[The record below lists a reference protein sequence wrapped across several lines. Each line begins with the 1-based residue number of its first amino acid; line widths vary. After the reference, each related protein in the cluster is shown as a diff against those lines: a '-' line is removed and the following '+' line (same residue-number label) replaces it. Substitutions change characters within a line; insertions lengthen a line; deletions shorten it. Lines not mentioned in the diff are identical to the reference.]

1 MAEFNPAI
9 FQAALLEVAEATKAA
24 TAAVQAVQGAQQQL
38 PVSPPQTAGSSPTG
52 SSPNVDS
59 SKLINKPPV
68 LEGKSIED
76 EIKLFRDWSWQLT
89 QFLSAIDSGYTTE
102 IESLMSDPSK
112 PLDMSTASAET
123 RQRGAK
129 LYGLLASLCRNRS
142 LSVVRSVKQS
152 DGFEAYRQLVLT
164 LRPSNNNRGL
174 ALMGAL
180 TNWQPFNMQ
189 QLLQP
194 QLLRL
199 EEALE
204 EARRAGS
211 TIPDQLQQ
219 AILLKCVSGQL
230 KTHLNLAI
238 QDSTTFQELRE
249 QVLKWD
255 RRSAEMEL
263 TGVCRR
269 IYFNGDANGG

>member
-1 MAEFNPAI
+1 MDFEMAEFNPAI

-52 SSPNVDS
+52 SSPNVDW

-102 IESLMSDPSK
+102 SESLMSDPSK

-129 LYGLLASLCRNRS
+129 LYGLLASLCRNR
-142 LSVVRSVKQS
+142 K
-152 DGFEAYRQLVLT
+152 
-164 LRPSNNNRGL
+164 
-174 ALMGAL
+174 
-180 TNWQPFNMQ
+180 
-189 QLLQP
+189 
-194 QLLRL
+194 L
-199 EEALE
+199 EC
-204 EARRAGS
+204 GS
-211 TIPDQLQQ
+211 
-219 AILLKCVSGQL
+219 KC
-230 KTHLNLAI
+230 
-238 QDSTTFQELRE
+238 
-249 QVLKWD
+249 
-255 RRSAEMEL
+255 
-263 TGVCRR
+263 
-269 IYFNGDANGG
+269 